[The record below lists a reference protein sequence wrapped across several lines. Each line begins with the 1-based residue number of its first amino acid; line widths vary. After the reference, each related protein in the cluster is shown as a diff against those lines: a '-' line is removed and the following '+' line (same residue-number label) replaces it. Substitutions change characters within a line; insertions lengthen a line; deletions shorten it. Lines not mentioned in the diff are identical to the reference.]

1 MHQALGLVAL
11 ALALSYRMQQ
21 ALGLALAM
29 CCINLGLALPNLA
42 AQEEIDIFFKS
53 LISPVRSSNSLTL
66 CV

>member
-42 AQEEIDIFFKS
+42 AQEEIDIFP
-53 LISPVRSSNSLTL
+53 SP
-66 CV
+66 